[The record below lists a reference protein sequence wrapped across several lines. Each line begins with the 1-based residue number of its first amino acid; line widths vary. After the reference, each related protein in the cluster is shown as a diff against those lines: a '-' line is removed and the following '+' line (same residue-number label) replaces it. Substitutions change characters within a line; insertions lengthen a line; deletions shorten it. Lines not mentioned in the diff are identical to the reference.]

1 MLFEQIEAGHQL
13 ALLATY
19 AGFMAQVR
27 NRVMSFGQHLQK
39 PVVWSR
45 GVTRWFRFSLSVAD
59 SFVCR
64 CLTSW
69 TLRPSSHPA
78 HRTGQADLRHP
89 ALGESF
95 TRSPTGDC
103 SSAL

>member
-39 PVVWSR
+39 PVVR
-45 GVTRWFRFSLSVAD
+45 
-59 SFVCR
+59 
-64 CLTSW
+64 
-69 TLRPSSHPA
+69 
-78 HRTGQADLRHP
+78 
-89 ALGESF
+89 
-95 TRSPTGDC
+95 
-103 SSAL
+103 